1 MVIFMKKQDEK
12 TKRKLEI
19 LKHTR
24 PRDIMPRPTTFEDKS
39 KFKRSR
45 QKTLDRKIIKDE

>member
-1 MVIFMKKQDEK
+1 MKKKDSEIEK
-12 TKRKLEI
+12 KLEI

-24 PRDIMPRPTTFEDKS
+24 PRDPMPRPTTFEDKT

-45 QKTLDRKIIKDE
+45 QKTLDRKIIKDNQ